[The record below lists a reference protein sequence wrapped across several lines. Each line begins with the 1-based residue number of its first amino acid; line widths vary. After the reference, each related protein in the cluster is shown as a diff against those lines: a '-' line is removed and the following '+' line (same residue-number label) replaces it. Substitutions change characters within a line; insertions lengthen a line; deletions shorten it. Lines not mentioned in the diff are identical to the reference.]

1 MVSFAF
7 LFNTY
12 QQQIDMKNIHLILAM
27 LICTMTFAQEEPLP
41 NEINDSFYAKYPKAK
56 YISWYNDGDNYKI
69 DFEILS
75 DNFTALFSNDGSWME
90 TGKIISDLEIPDAV
104 LSSIEK
110 EFPDNEISYG
120 EFIENNT
127 GGKFYRI
134 SIYSDEDYY
143 TINLTSDG
151 KIMHVEE

>member
-1 MVSFAF
+1 
-7 LFNTY
+7 
-12 QQQIDMKNIHLILAM
+12 MKNIHLILAV

-41 NEINDSFYAKYPKAK
+41 HEISDSFYAKYPKAK
-56 YISWYNDGDNYKI
+56 YVSWYNEDDNYKI
-69 DFEILS
+69 DFEIS
-75 DNFTALFSNDGSWME
+75 GDSFTAIFTIDGSWIE

-120 EFIENNT
+120 EFVENNT
-127 GGKFYRI
+127 GEKFYKI
-134 SIYSDEDYY
+134 SVYSDEEYH
-143 TINLTSDG
+143 TINLTPDG